1 MKITRK
7 WSTDRQKN
15 KSTKFTKE
23 FMRDVVLILTKAKE
37 LGIHIMPLTKTN
49 RAEDCIT
56 DELLLFT
63 PNGNNTFA
71 LLPNGAK
78 GSYKTEDEESDA
90 VVDAILTLALKHG
103 VISNLTFDIDYEPA
117 MTREL
122 LKAIRLNIKKEP

>member
-7 WSTDRQKN
+7 WSTKETKN
-15 KSTKFTKE
+15 QPNRFPKKFMAE
-23 FMRDVVLILTKAKE
+23 VVQILTKAKE
-37 LGIHIMPLTKTN
+37 LGVDIIPLAKTN
-49 RAEDCIT
+49 RADDCVT

-63 PNGNNTFA
+63 PNGNDTFI

-78 GSYKTEDEESDA
+78 GSYETEDEESDA

-122 LKAIRLNIKKEP
+122 LKAIR